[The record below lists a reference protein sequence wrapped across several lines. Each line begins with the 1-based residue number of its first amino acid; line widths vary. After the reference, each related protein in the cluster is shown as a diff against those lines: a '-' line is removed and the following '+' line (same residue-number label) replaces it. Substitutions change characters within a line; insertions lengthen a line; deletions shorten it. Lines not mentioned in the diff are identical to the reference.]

1 MAKILIVYHSQT
13 GNTEK
18 LAQAVKQGA
27 EAEGLEVILKKA
39 GDADL
44 NDLLGCDGYCFGTP
58 DYFSYMAGAL
68 KDFFDRTYYPAK
80 GKLTGRPFVCF
91 VSHGGGG
98 AAVSSLTKMAEKF
111 GLKSCAA
118 PLSAEGKPDKS
129 DLQKAEDLG
138 GKLAQTVSKA

>member
-18 LAQAVKQGA
+18 LAIAVKQGA
-27 EAEGLEVILKKA
+27 EACGVEVILKKA

-44 NDLLGCDGYCFGTP
+44 NDLLVCDGYCFGTP

-80 GKLTGRPFVCF
+80 GKINARPYVCF

-111 GLKSCAA
+111 QLKICAD
-118 PLSAEGKPDKS
+118 PLSSEGNPVKS
-129 DLQKAEDLG
+129 DLEKAKDLG
-138 GKLAQTVSKA
+138 KKLAQAVAKK